1 MLIELMLNVNKR
13 KNRLEK
19 AGLFINIFTK
29 IQNQKFLH
37 SQNTNFHATI
47 LIQEMHNILINNS
60 NFYIKYNQ

>member
-13 KNRLEK
+13 KNRVEK

-29 IQNQKFLH
+29 IQKFLH